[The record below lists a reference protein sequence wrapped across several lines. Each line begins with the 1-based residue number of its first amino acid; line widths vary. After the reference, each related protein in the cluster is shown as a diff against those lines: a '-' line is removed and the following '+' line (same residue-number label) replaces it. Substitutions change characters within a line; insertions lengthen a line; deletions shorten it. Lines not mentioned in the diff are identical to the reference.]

1 MRTLNIDIETYSG
14 TDLTKAGVY
23 RYVEDTDFE
32 ILLFAYS
39 FDGGKVEC
47 IDLVSGYEEL
57 PDEVLHALVDR
68 NVIKK
73 AFNAQFERVCIAKH
87 FGIYLDVRQWRC
99 TAVAATTVGLPGHL
113 DAVGKALKLDVQKDA
128 IGKAL
133 IKYFSV
139 PCKATKINE
148 GRTRNYPH
156 HNPEKWQQFIDYCIR
171 DVEVEMAVG
180 KTIEPL
186 LDIGSDNAAFEHALY
201 SLDQHINDT
210 GVLIDRQLVENAI
223 KVYEEYTKVLVRRSK
238 QLTGLSNPNSV
249 GQLTEWLEAQ
259 GVTVENLQKDTV
271 TDILKQEL
279 PDSVREVLEIRQE
292 LSLSSVK
299 KYDAMLGA
307 ICSDNRVRGI
317 LQFYGAGRTGRWAG
331 RIIQPQNLPRAELPD
346 YDVAREALRTGD
358 TEWIEML
365 YDNVPYA
372 LAAMIRTMIIAPP
385 GKVLAV
391 SDFSAIEAR
400 VIAWLAGEKWRQEVF
415 ASHGKI
421 YEASAAQ
428 MFHIPIESVDKKLR
442 QKGKVSELALGY
454 QGGPGALIQMGALDM
469 GLAEEELKPLVD
481 AWRKANPKIVQL
493 WYELEAACIEAIDYE
508 QRVKFHSGITIF
520 YRSRT
525 LFIELPSGR
534 RLVYYNARLER
545 HAKFDKMS
553 IVYDGIDSQS
563 KQWKK
568 LHTYGG
574 KLVENVVQAIARD
587 CLAESMMALANE
599 VEEYH
604 GYRFD
609 IVMHVHDEVV
619 IETDE
624 GTLPVIEDIMG
635 QPIRWAPGLI
645 LGADGFETTY
655 YKKD

>member
-1 MRTLNIDIETYSG
+1 MGTLNIDIETYSG
-14 TDLTKAGVY
+14 ADLKKVGVY
-23 RYVEDTDFE
+23 KYTDHPDFE

-68 NVIKK
+68 NVIKR
-73 AFNAQFERVCIAKH
+73 AFNAQFERVSIAKH

-113 DAVGKALKLDVQKDA
+113 DAVGKALKLNVQKDA
-128 IGKAL
+128 IGKSL

-139 PCKATKINE
+139 PCKPTKVNE

-156 HNPEKWQQFIDYCIR
+156 HNPEKWQQFMDYCIR

-223 KVYEEYTKVLVRRSK
+223 KVYEEYTKVLVRRAK

-249 GQLTEWLEAQ
+249 PQLAAWLEAQ
-259 GVTVENLQKDTV
+259 GVIVENLQKDTV
-271 TDILKQEL
+271 TELLTQDL

-299 KYDAMLGA
+299 KYNAMLEA
-307 ICSDNRVRGI
+307 ICSDDRVRGI

-469 GLAEEELKPLVD
+469 GLDEEELKPLVD
-481 AWRKANPKIVQL
+481 TWRKANPKIVQL
-493 WYELEAACIEAIDYE
+493 WYELEAACIEAIDYQ

-520 YRSRT
+520 YRNRT

-534 RLVYYNARLER
+534 RLVYYNARLEK
-545 HAKFDKMS
+545 HTKFDKMS
-553 IVYDGIDSQS
+553 IGYDGIDSQS

-599 VEEYH
+599 PEEYQ

-624 GTLPVIEDIMG
+624 GTLPVIEGIMG
-635 QPIRWAPGLI
+635 QPISWAPGLI

>member
-14 TDLTKAGVY
+14 EDLKKVGVY
-23 RYVEDTDFE
+23 KYAEHPDFE

-39 FDGGKVEC
+39 FDGAPVEC
-47 IDLVSGYEEL
+47 IDLVSGFEEL

-73 AFNAQFERVCIAKH
+73 AFNAQFERVCIGKH

-128 IGKAL
+128 SGKAL
-133 IKYFSV
+133 IKYFSM
-139 PCKATKINE
+139 PCKPTKINE

-156 HNPEKWQQFIDYCIR
+156 HHPEKWQQFIDYCIR

-180 KTIEPL
+180 KTIEPM

-201 SLDQHINDT
+201 SLDQHINGT

-249 GQLTEWLEAQ
+249 PQLTEWLEAQ

-271 TDILKQEL
+271 TELLTQDL

-307 ICSDNRVRGI
+307 ICSDDRVRGI

-415 ASHGKI
+415 ASHGMI

-469 GLAEEELKPLVD
+469 GLDEEELKPLVD

-493 WYELEAACIEAIDYE
+493 WYELEAACIEAIDYQ

-520 YRSRT
+520 YRNRS

-534 RLVYYNARLER
+534 RLVYYNARLEK
-545 HAKFDKMS
+545 HTKFDKMS

-599 VEEYH
+599 PEEYQ

-624 GTLPVIEDIMG
+624 GTLPVIEGIMG
-635 QPIRWAPGLI
+635 QPISWAPGLI